1 MSKNRTGIFFIIC
14 FVFLCLVPQ
23 HIGSASETSDR
34 FSEKFDALA
43 PRENSSVQSDYLFE
57 QISLGSKYTIL
68 MLEEINGQQAEY
80 NGKMDTLI
88 EKFDVLIEQNKK
100 IIQLLEKNTPKDQ

>member
-1 MSKNRTGIFFIIC
+1 MSINRTRIILIIC
-14 FVFLCLVPQ
+14 FVFLCVGPLY
-23 HIGSASETSDR
+23 IGSASETSDR

-68 MLEEINGQQAEY
+68 MLEEIKGQQAEF

-100 IIQLLEKNTPKDQ
+100 IIELLEKKDPKEK